1 MPPLVF
7 PRRSRHA
14 KLYVPTVCHGSCSQE
29 EVTHNKQVPTLH
41 MARSCASIVS
51 LCLASCPRASSVAVC
66 RAPVHRSRASSVAVR
81 IARVPRSCPSVL
93 PVHRSCPCIVHA
105 HARACARASFVAVL
119 VLVPV
124 HCPWPSVVAVHRAR
138 ASFLPERRARACGR
152 ASCPCLVPCIVHG
165 RASWPCIVHGRASRP
180 CIVRGRA

>member
-1 MPPLVF
+1 MFRPY
-7 PRRSRHA
+7 A
-14 KLYVPTVCHGSCSQE
+14 T
-29 EVTHNKQVPTLH
+29 
-41 MARSCASIVS
+41 
-51 LCLASCPRASSVAVC
+51 
-66 RAPVHRSRASSVAVR
+66 
-81 IARVPRSCPSVL
+81 ARVPKKKSRTTNKCQLFTWPARALQLCPCASRRARVHPPWPCVVPLCIVPVPRAWPFVL
-93 PVHRSCPCIVHA
+93 PVCLVRARAYCPCIVR
-105 HARACARASFVAVL
+105 ARVSFTPMLVL
-119 VLVPV
+119 VPVLHSWRCSCLVPV